1 MHSISNRQ
9 GTQTMTALRKSA
21 GTEPYSIIAGDL
33 HWSNETYRVT
43 AAGIPVLL
51 RPAEFRL
58 LGQLMRQTGRVQTRA
73 QLLEKLGA
81 GCIGERTI
89 DVHIRR
95 LRMSLHP
102 FGMDRW
108 IQTAPARGYRFS
120 PTQIF

>member
-1 MHSISNRQ
+1 
-9 GTQTMTALRKSA
+9 MTSLRTTA
-21 GTEPYSIIAGDL
+21 GAAPYDIIAGDL
-33 HWSNETYRVT
+33 HWSDETYRVT

-58 LGQLMRQTGRVQTRA
+58 LGELMHQTGRVQTRA
-73 QLLEKLGA
+73 QLLKKLGA

-95 LRMSLHP
+95 LRISLQP

-120 PTQIF
+120 PSQNF